1 MTITGIDAVTYGVGD
16 LAKAT
21 AFFTDF
27 GLNLRTRNA
36 GRVVLTAANGAEV
49 VLRPRTARD
58 LPPAFERKPTLR
70 TLTFG
75 VASRGD
81 LSAIARALGRDR
93 DVAADPDGTLHALDD
108 HGIPLAFRVSRRR
121 PLTGAAT
128 AVNAPG
134 AVARIDRRATYYER
148 AIPRAIGHVVLAVP
162 DRERAR
168 RFYERR
174 LGFQVSDF
182 YRGRGVFMRSGT
194 LTGHHTLF
202 FLESADTKVS
212 LNHVAYSVRDIHELF
227 AGGLHMT
234 GRGWKTA
241 IGPGRHRISSAYF
254 WYFKN
259 PAGGLAEYYWDED
272 FATAKW
278 RPKTWDPAPTTFA
291 EWVLGKGL
299 PRSKALPP
307 TREKRDAKPKG
318 ARA

>member
-1 MTITGIDAVTYGVGD
+1 MTITGIDAVTYGVND
-16 LAKAT
+16 LGKASS
-21 AFFTDF
+21 FFADF
-27 GLNLRTRNA
+27 GLSLRARGAARAVFAT
-36 GRVVLTAANGAEV
+36 ANGAEV
-49 VLRPRTARD
+49 VLRPKTARE

-70 TLTFG
+70 TLTLG
-75 VASRGD
+75 VENQSD
-81 LSAIARALGRDR
+81 LRAIARELGRDR
-93 DVAADPDGTLHALDD
+93 AVDVDRDGTLHAFDD
-108 HGIPLAFRVSRRR
+108 HGVPLAFRVSRRR
-121 PLTGAAT
+121 TVKNGGT

-134 AVARIDRRATYYER
+134 AVQRIDRRATYYER
-148 AIPRAIGHVVLAVP
+148 AIPRSIGHVVLAVP

-168 RFYERR
+168 RFYQRR

-182 YRGRGVFMRSGT
+182 YRGRGVFMRSGK

-202 FLESADTKVS
+202 FLESADAKVR
-212 LNHVAYSVRDIHELF
+212 LNHVAFSVRDIHELF
-227 AGGLHMT
+227 AGGLYMS

-254 WYFKN
+254 WYLNN

-307 TREKRDAKPKG
+307 TREKRDAKPK